1 MKMSNDDFFSG
12 PWMVEYID
20 ASGETVERYV
30 TADYEVYSHER
41 VLDLLKEVHP
51 EWDIKRLYK
60 VEKLPWRN

>member
-1 MKMSNDDFFSG
+1 
-12 PWMVEYID
+12 MVEYID